1 MIHPLRAAIL
11 AAALAGEAALSAD
24 YELVSAVVV
33 SRHGVRSPIGA
44 SAELAA
50 IAAEP
55 WPSWPVSPG
64 HLTPRGVELSKLLGA
79 FYREHYAGR
88 GLLPAQG
95 CPPQGAISAWA
106 DVDQRTRV
114 TAQSLLDGMFPGCGL
129 EPGYRVGATVDA
141 LFHPTYAGVCRIDP
155 ARAQQGVLARAGGGL
170 ATLQATFRPELTAM
184 QSVLKCCGPALCRS
198 SGAGASCVLGD
209 LPSAIVGAHDGGSV
223 RLSGPIAIGSTAA
236 EIFLLQFAE
245 GFPEH
250 EVAWGRASTP
260 QAMQPLLRLHT
271 LQFDLMQRTPYLA
284 ARQGSGMVEAILS
297 AMQRSIDG
305 GTPNPPRLT
314 LLVGHDT
321 NLSNIGG
328 MLGLHWSP
336 ATYLADQTPPA
347 GALHFE
353 LLRHRPTDAH
363 AVRVRFLVQTLDQ
376 MRRAVVLDRANPP
389 QEAIATIEGCGTAD
403 GGACP
408 WPAFASLAKA
418 AIDRACVVPLPR

>member
-1 MIHPLRAAIL
+1 
-11 AAALAGEAALSAD
+11 
-24 YELVSAVVV
+24 
-33 SRHGVRSPIGA
+33 
-44 SAELAA
+44 
-50 IAAEP
+50 
-55 WPSWPVSPG
+55 
-64 HLTPRGVELSKLLGA
+64 
-79 FYREHYAGR
+79 
-88 GLLPAQG
+88 
-95 CPPQGAISAWA
+95 
-106 DVDQRTRV
+106 
-114 TAQSLLDGMFPGCGL
+114 
-129 EPGYRVGATVDA
+129 
-141 LFHPTYAGVCRIDP
+141 
-155 ARAQQGVLARAGGGL
+155 
-170 ATLQATFRPELTAM
+170 
-184 QSVLKCCGPALCRS
+184 
-198 SGAGASCVLGD
+198 
-209 LPSAIVGAHDGGSV
+209 
-223 RLSGPIAIGSTAA
+223 
-236 EIFLLQFAE
+236 
-245 GFPEH
+245 
-250 EVAWGRASTP
+250 
-260 QAMQPLLRLHT
+260 MQPLLRLHT

-376 MRRAVVLDRANPP
+376 MRRAAVLDRANPP